1 MADAEGAELNPELTP
16 ELTAAQRHALFDIL
30 THHEAYT
37 EIAGFKWPDAVTS
50 YGFPFTKTTPAGV
63 LAEQSAPTPRSTT
76 TTPFSTAPSTPRVRT
91 PAPPDTGVD
100 SDDEVQAAESTSPL
114 LQGLLRRFVLPLP
127 GAKDLPRA
135 FWAVRVQGLLARLGQ
150 AELSESYDKG
160 AMGLRKTLATG
171 ASAVIE
177 MVGRGVL
184 GGLRERPGADSA
196 EQEAEEE
203 EHECSKGEE
212 LERAWD
218 NVANDIIYGDLM
230 DGLFAHAAKTEDI
243 ESYSPEMKLA
253 AEYSIIK

>member
-1 MADAEGAELNPELTP
+1 MADDAEGAELTP

-63 LAEQSAPTPRSTT
+63 LAEPSAPTPRSTS
-76 TTPFSTAPSTPRVRT
+76 TTPFSTAPSTPRART
-91 PAPPDTGVD
+91 PAPADVGVK
-100 SDDEVQAAESTSPL
+100 SDDEVPTAESTAPL

-171 ASAVIE
+171 ASAVVE
-177 MVGRGVL
+177 MLGRGVL
-184 GGLRERPGADSA
+184 GGLRELPGAESGG
-196 EQEAEEE
+196 EAEEE
-203 EHECSKGEE
+203 GEE
-212 LERAWD
+212 QDRSRGEDLERAWD
-218 NVANDIIYGDLM
+218 HVANDIIYGDLM
-230 DGLFAHAAKTEDI
+230 DELFAHAAETEDI